1 MPVER
6 LEGIHLGTTPEEVE
20 EEVERGILLTSL
32 DRAVGWARK
41 QSMWPATFGLACC
54 AIEMMS
60 TGAGQYDLSRWG
72 MELFRGS
79 PRQADLMIVAGRVS
93 QKMAPVLRRIYDQM
107 PEPRWVISMGVCA
120 SAGGMFTNYSI
131 VQGVDTIVPVD
142 VYVPGCPPKPEMLMH
157 GILKLQEKVRHVG
170 DVPVITTELAD
181 RVRGHFADV
190 LVAREEVTAIVGRD
204 DLLDALV
211 TLRDD
216 PDLSFDF
223 LSSLTATDWP
233 NQDPRFWVAYE
244 LRSMA
249 AKHRLRL
256 KVGVP
261 EADPHIPSVTAL
273 FPTANWHEREVFD
286 FYGIVFDGH
295 PDLTRILLPDDWE
308 GFPLRKDEELG
319 GVNTRYRGAFIPP
332 VDQRTT
338 I

>member
-1 MPVER
+1 M
-6 LEGIHLGTTPEEVE
+6 
-20 EEVERGILLTSL
+20 
-32 DRAVGWARK
+32 
-41 QSMWPATFGLACC
+41 
-54 AIEMMS
+54 
-60 TGAGQYDLSRWG
+60 
-72 MELFRGS
+72 
-79 PRQADLMIVAGRVS
+79 
-93 QKMAPVLRRIYDQM
+93 
-107 PEPRWVISMGVCA
+107 
-120 SAGGMFTNYSI
+120 
-131 VQGVDTIVPVD
+131 
-142 VYVPGCPPKPEMLMH
+142 
-157 GILKLQEKVRHVG
+157 
-170 DVPVITTELAD
+170 TTELAD

-204 DLLDALV
+204 VLHDALV

-261 EADPHIPSVTAL
+261 EADPHIRSVTTL

-319 GVNTRYRGAFIPP
+319 GVNTRYHGAFIPP
-332 VDQRTT
+332 VDQRTSS
-338 I
+338 